1 MQVVR
6 LGLHHLLLRRLV
18 LHPVLCHLA
27 SVLED
32 HEGKTNHI
40 YRNPISFTLPCIAI
54 KYLCLLILHIEA
66 KKNQHFRLQAIVK
79 HDKERISQ
87 RKAAKRRKRESMR
100 INNKDEDEEG
110 TGRRGKRK
118 RKFLRRIKLG
128 AGLKGMI
135 SSTLEEEEEEEEDN
149 DDKDADGASR
159 KSKHPH
165 KNKNTQ
171 EGVE

>member
-32 HEGKTNHI
+32 HEGKTTHI

-66 KKNQHFRLQAIVK
+66 KKNQHFHLQAIVK

-100 INNKDEDEEG
+100 INNKDEDEEGGG

-149 DDKDADGASR
+149 EEEEGGEDGRVSEII
-159 KSKHPH
+159 
-165 KNKNTQ
+165 NKTFLATL
-171 EGVE
+171 